1 MRWESKL
8 LWTASI
14 LMHLLMFSMEFLS
27 LTELIINIP
36 ILVRKEDILN
46 GTQCYL
52 ISLSTKSSAS
62 SYQIWPSL
70 WKSTI
75 LMATD
80 SML

>member
-52 ISLSTKSSAS
+52 ISLSTKSFAS